1 MTFTATEKQVIRRCD
16 TPDKIQRFLLS
27 MPYYY
32 GNKKER
38 FRSFRTVIKER
49 TADCVEGAIT
59 AAAIMSAH
67 GHPPLVVD
75 LRAKNDWDHV
85 IFIYKKNGKYGSIAL
100 SRDPNLYGRKPRF
113 STVRNLVMS
122 YYYPYLSDGGWI
134 DSFAIADLDK
144 SEIDWRFSRK
154 DIFKLEDFLDGVRHT
169 RINKNLEPIVMKI
182 LQAYYIVKRWIKRKF
197 F

>member
-1 MTFTATEKQVIRRCD
+1 
-16 TPDKIQRFLLS
+16 
-27 MPYYY
+27 MPYFY
-32 GNKKER
+32 GTKNER
-38 FRSFRTVIKER
+38 FRSFRTVIKEG

-85 IFIYKKNGKYGSIAL
+85 IFIYRENGKYGSIAL

-113 STVRNLVMS
+113 STVGDLVMS

-134 DSFAIADLDK
+134 DSFAVANLDK
-144 SEIDWRFSRK
+144 SKIDWRFSRK
-154 DIFKLEDFLDGVRHT
+154 DIFELEDFLDNARHRRVKKDIEPAVVR
-169 RINKNLEPIVMKI
+169 KI
-182 LQAYYIVKRWIKRKF
+182 LQAYYIVKRWIKRRLLRKIYHSSSF
-197 F
+197 KSGIFEKCFLFPVTRI